1 MSTETIIE
9 ISKVAPIDHQ
19 EAYSLALDQYDR
31 FAGLLAQVG
40 PDDWDRATDCEAWT
54 IRDLAGHMV
63 GAMRSAASIRE
74 MLRQRRLITARV
86 KADGGN
92 ETDHMTAVQI
102 ELTSGLGFDELVKEC
117 RRLVEPAAI
126 GRKRIPAPMRKFVR
140 FPVEIGSIS
149 ETWNLGYLVDVIL
162 TRDTWMHRVDLARAL
177 ERPLELGD
185 TDRRIVA
192 DVVAEWARRHGQPF
206 DLVLG
211 GRAGGHYRSGSP
223 EATIE
228 MDAVEFCR
236 TVSGRAVGEGLL
248 EQEVP
253 F

>member
-1 MSTETIIE
+1 MTSKTAVDIST
-9 ISKVAPIDHQ
+9 VASIDHR
-19 EAYSLALDQYDR
+19 EAHGLALDQYDR
-31 FAGLLAQVG
+31 FAGLLAQVA
-40 PDDWDRATDCEAWT
+40 PDDWRRGTDCEGWT

-63 GAMRSAASIRE
+63 GAMRSAASLRE
-74 MLRQRRLITARV
+74 MLRQRKMITARA

-102 ELTSGLGFDELVKEC
+102 ELTAGLGPDELVMEC
-117 RRLVEPAAI
+117 RRLVEPAAN

-149 ETWNLGYLVDVIL
+149 ETWSLGYLVDVIL
-162 TRDTWMHRVDLARAL
+162 TRDTWMHRVDLALAL
-177 ERPLELGD
+177 GRPVEHGD

-206 DLVLG
+206 DLLLTG
-211 GRAGGHYRSGSP
+211 GSGSHYRSGSP
-223 EATIE
+223 EAKIE

-236 TVSGRAVGEGLL
+236 TLSGRAVGEGLL
-248 EQEVP
+248 KQEVP